1 MSNPHGIE
9 GNFYNQWVIIII
21 SFIKAS
27 SLLLALSNKK
37 TFLKTPSDIIP
48 MVDRPTHLHMI
59 SSSCIKQKITEWM
72 GDTFVETFTKKKSSL
87 KLGLYRSIESI
98 WLHLKYN
105 HSEDIIEKR
114 NYLFNHSMPL
124 KQ

>member
-1 MSNPHGIE
+1 
-9 GNFYNQWVIIII
+9 
-21 SFIKAS
+21 
-27 SLLLALSNKK
+27 
-37 TFLKTPSDIIP
+37 
-48 MVDRPTHLHMI
+48 
-59 SSSCIKQKITEWM
+59 M